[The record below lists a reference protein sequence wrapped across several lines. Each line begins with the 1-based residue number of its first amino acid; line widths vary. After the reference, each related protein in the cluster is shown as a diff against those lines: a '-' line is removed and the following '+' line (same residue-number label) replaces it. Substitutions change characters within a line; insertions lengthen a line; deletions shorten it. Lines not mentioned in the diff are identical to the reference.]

1 MMTKEQEREVLKKIK
16 ELIDS
21 TGADSYIEAAFDGC
35 VELAEENITNDFLNS
50 LKERADKAYAD
61 KLKAE
66 ADNKTIIEEM
76 NNMKTKIKDQEE
88 IINQLNILSS
98 KLLDEKVHAENE
110 VVTIQQEKFTE

>member
-50 LKERADKAYAD
+50 LKE
-61 KLKAE
+61 
-66 ADNKTIIEEM
+66 
-76 NNMKTKIKDQEE
+76 
-88 IINQLNILSS
+88 
-98 KLLDEKVHAENE
+98 
-110 VVTIQQEKFTE
+110 